1 MSIKI
6 LKNLRNLFFYVLPWE
21 KAITK
26 KIKSEIW
33 LPVVIHKAKPRN
45 NALDVFGGIE
55 TIIMPLPRHPPKKSF
70 CLMPPSLAP
79 HLLLRPFPTPYIKN
93 KIWGFIEIIN
103 LGREGCYDLSCKL
116 LLIELFYI

>member
-6 LKNLRNLFFYVLPWE
+6 LKKIKKSVFLCTSVGKGYY
-21 KAITK
+21 K

-55 TIIMPLPRHPPKKSF
+55 TIIMPLPRHPPKKVFLPYVS
-70 CLMPPSLAP
+70 
-79 HLLLRPFPTPYIKN
+79 LLRATFAVSFFITPL
-93 KIWGFIEIIN
+93 FFT
-103 LGREGCYDLSCKL
+103 SVFFHFV
-116 LLIELFYI
+116 FYIILNSVIIVRCDEL

>member
-6 LKNLRNLFFYVLPWE
+6 LNKIKKSVFLCTSVGKGYY
-21 KAITK
+21 K

-70 CLMPPSLAP
+70 CLMPPSFAP
-79 HLLLRPFPTPYIKN
+79 HFLFRPFSTPYIKN